1 MKYWLTGALTLLMA
15 SSAWA
20 DNYNIVSSP
29 SKKLDVWIDNV
40 KSQKPEDWCAR
51 ELPLRIVA
59 KGNKT
64 PTVLEEFLPQVGAL
78 IQTKQCTKLTT
89 LNWQMEDA
97 NGALLAKGSAAK
109 ANNWQVNVT
118 LPEPTAATPTATPAE
133 TAVNPEDLSPPADT
147 TPWLQFSLLDGCH
160 FRTWWSDDDRSSA
173 LFVPTKEGV
182 KCADDGWLSGQAQM
196 TRVGHG
202 AAKNI
207 TVTFLQ
213 GFPVIGLAAKSDK
226 RGLQMTTVNNERMVL
241 TDERSPQS
249 WLILPWSNDF
259 NGWQA
264 TGTVAVQMNQ
274 AEASDEGALKARL
287 NEVRK
292 VWAPYLS
299 DAPLTIQLV
308 QELHP
313 QLKDPAAG
321 AWRTIK

>member
-1 MKYWLTGALTLLMA
+1 MKYWLTGALTLLLA

-20 DNYNIVSSP
+20 DNYNVISSR

-40 KSQKPEDWCAR
+40 KSQDAADWCAR
-51 ELPLRIVA
+51 QLSLRIVA
-59 KGNKT
+59 KGDKT
-64 PTVLEEFLPQVGAL
+64 PAVLEEFMPQVGTL
-78 IQTKQCTKLTT
+78 IQNKQCSKLTT
-89 LNWQMEDA
+89 LNWQMEDVDGNA
-97 NGALLAKGSAAK
+97 LAKGNADKASGWK
-109 ANNWQVNVT
+109 ANVT
-118 LPEPTAATPTATPAE
+118 PPEAEPAPTATPE
-133 TAVNPEDLSPPADT
+133 NLSPPADT

-160 FRTWWSDDDRSSA
+160 FRTWWSDNDRTSA
-173 LFVPTKEGV
+173 LFVPTAEGV
-182 KCADDGWLSGQAQM
+182 KCADDGWLSGQATI

-226 RGLQMTTVNNERMVL
+226 RGLQITTVNNERMVL

-264 TGTVAVQMNQ
+264 GGTVAVQMGQ
-274 AEASDEGALKARL
+274 AQAGDEGALKARL

-292 VWAPYLS
+292 VWSPYLS
-299 DAPLTIQLV
+299 AAPLTILLV
-308 QELHP
+308 DSFNP

>member
-1 MKYWLTGALTLLMA
+1 MKYWLTGALTLLMV

-20 DNYNIVSSP
+20 DNYNVVSSR

-40 KSQKPEDWCAR
+40 KSNDAADWCAR
-51 ELPLRIVA
+51 QVALRIVA
-59 KGNKT
+59 KGDKT
-64 PTVLEEFLPQVGAL
+64 PAVLKEFLPQVGAL
-78 IQTKQCTKLTT
+78 MQSKQCTKLTN
-89 LNWQMEDA
+89 LSWQMEDA
-97 NGALLAKGSAAK
+97 SGKALAKGTADK
-109 ANNWQVNVT
+109 ANGWQVNVT
-118 LPEPTAATPTATPAE
+118 PAE
-133 TAVNPEDLSPPADT
+133 PVAVEPQPQPTVNAEDLSPPADT

-160 FRTWWSDDDRSSA
+160 FRTWWSDSDRTGA
-173 LFVPTKEGV
+173 LFVPAKEGV
-182 KCADDGWLSGQAQM
+182 KCGEDGWLSGQAQM
-196 TRVGHG
+196 TRVDHG
-202 AAKNI
+202 AAKNRS
-207 TVTFLQ
+207 VTFLQ

-249 WLILPWSNDF
+249 WLILPWSNEF

-264 TGTVAVQMNQ
+264 TGSVAVQISQ

-308 QELHP
+308 DALHP

>member
-1 MKYWLTGALTLLMA
+1 MKYWLTGALTLLIA

-20 DNYNIVSSP
+20 DNYNLASSR

-40 KSQKPEDWCAR
+40 KSQEPTDWCAR
-51 ELPLRIVA
+51 QLSLRIVA
-59 KGNKT
+59 KGDKT
-64 PTVLEEFLPQVGAL
+64 PAVLEEFLPQVGAL
-78 IQTKQCTKLTT
+78 IQNKQCTKLTT
-89 LNWQMEDA
+89 LNWHMEDV
-97 NGALLAKGSAAK
+97 NGTPLAKGSAEK
-109 ANNWQVNVT
+109 ASNWKVNIT
-118 LPEPTAATPTATPAE
+118 PPEPAATESAAATAPALE
-133 TAVNPEDLSPPADT
+133 SLSPPADT

-160 FRTWWSDDDRSSA
+160 FRTWWNDSDRTSA

-182 KCADDGWLSGQAQM
+182 KCAQDGWLSGQAQM

-207 TVTFLQ
+207 AVTFLQ
-213 GFPVIGLAAKSDK
+213 GFPVLGLTAKSDK

-241 TDERSPQS
+241 ADERSPQS

-264 TGTVAVQMNQ
+264 SGIVAVQMSQ
-274 AEASDEGALKARL
+274 AEAGDESALKARL
-287 NEVRK
+287 SEVRK

-299 DAPLTIQLV
+299 DASLTIQLV
-308 QELHP
+308 DALHP